1 MKLLL
6 KTAALILIALSA
18 AITTSCGNAQNS
30 QDEQITISGDQVYKY
45 LDDIAAQ
52 KNASLEQAQKKD
64 SRPYQYKD

>member
-6 KTAALILIALSA
+6 KTAALIMFALSA
-18 AITTSCGNAQNS
+18 AITSSCGNAGES
-30 QDEQITISGDQVYKY
+30 REKPAETGEQQVYNY
-45 LDDIAAQ
+45 LEDIAAQ